1 MVRYFIN
8 ITWPRTHYMVC
19 CPLSWTIFQYSK
31 SIFARPRDILCIST
45 HTSRNCSCMLTPI
58 SPNISVSKTKL
69 IFIPY
74 DCCFFFYLFL
84 FVERCWEMC
93 SFSEN
98 VARRLTQIL
107 PEEFV
112 NYNKSFLSRVYPA
125 SERESEWTRATL
137 IHKTCGTAAVKWVS
151 YIISLLMLHARHI
164 SVVECCIGLQ
174 FWDFSGERHKF
185 FH

>member
-31 SIFARPRDILCIST
+31 SIFARPCDILCIST

-125 SERESEWTRATL
+125 GKRVGSSNFNPQDMWN
-137 IHKTCGTAAVKWVS
+137 CGCQ
-151 YIISLLMLHARHI
+151 M
-164 SVVECCIGLQ
+164 
-174 FWDFSGERHKF
+174 GELYY
-185 FH
+185 